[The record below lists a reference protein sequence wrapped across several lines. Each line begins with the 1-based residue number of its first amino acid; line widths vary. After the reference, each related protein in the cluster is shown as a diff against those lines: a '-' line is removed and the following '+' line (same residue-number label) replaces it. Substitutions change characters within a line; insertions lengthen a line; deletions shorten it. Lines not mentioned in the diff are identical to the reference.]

1 MERYQLLL
9 EKNKL
14 WAAAQLKE
22 DPRYFERLTELQ
34 SPEILWI
41 GCSDSRVPAD
51 RITDT
56 YPGEIFVHRNI
67 SNLVVHTDLNMLSVL
82 QFAVEIL
89 KVKHIIVCGHHNC
102 GGITAAMEHK
112 SYGLMD
118 QWIWSIK
125 NVYRMH
131 REEIDAL
138 KSHEERH
145 QLLTQLNVKE
155 QVLNLAKT
163 SIIQNAWKKENQP
176 HLHGW
181 VYDLR
186 DGIINPVFEFPAGTD
201 IDPIYN
207 LNMQA

>member
-1 MERYQLLL
+1 MDAYRKLL
-9 EKNKL
+9 KNNAE
-14 WAAAQLKE
+14 WASAQLKE
-22 DPRYFERLTELQ
+22 DPEYFKRLIDLQ

-51 RITDT
+51 RITGT
-56 YPGEIFVHRNI
+56 HPGEIFVHRNI
-67 SNLVVHTDLNMLSVL
+67 SNLVIHTDLNLLSVL

-89 KVKHIIVCGHHNC
+89 KVRHIIVCGHHNC
-102 GGITAAMEHK
+102 GGIAAAMSNK

-118 QWIWSIK
+118 QWIWHIK
-125 NVYRMH
+125 NVYRIH

-138 KSHEERH
+138 ETFDEKHH
-145 QLLTQLNVKE
+145 LLTQLNVKE

-163 SIIQNAWKKENQP
+163 SIIQKAWKSDHIP

-186 DGIINPVFEFPAGTD
+186 DGIVDPVFDMEAGTPV
-201 IDPIYN
+201 DPIFEIN
-207 LNMQA
+207 NI